1 MHKSI
6 AFGLVA
12 ESYMVDEI
20 GQRVPVLIRRRV
32 FGRSDSVSRAEWSAA
47 GQMGLQPALVIH
59 MFGPDYHGEKIAHL
73 WDREGHVLP
82 YGIYRTYSGRNDDL
96 ELYLEYKPGE
106 QLGEDAEVLRPLV
119 LDDMRALLTSD
130 RRMLVVKDGE

>member
-12 ESYMVDEI
+12 ESYTVDAI

-32 FGRSDSVSRAEWSAA
+32 LGRTDSVSRAEWSAA
-47 GQMGLQPALVIH
+47 GQQGLQPALVIH
-59 MFGPDYHGEKIAHL
+59 MFGPDYNGEKIAHL
-73 WDREGHVLP
+73 WDRQGRVQA

-96 ELYLEYKPGE
+96 ELYLEYKPGDK
-106 QLGEDAEVLRPLV
+106 LDDAEILRPLV

-130 RRMLVVKDGE
+130 DRLIVVPAGE